1 MQRNMRLLMAV
12 TIGMGVLILLGTTV
26 VIVTVAHRIA
36 APRAKP
42 EDMIALH
49 LDEPAGTR
57 IGGIAGAG
65 DRLAVALQG
74 GGTDRIVLVDPDTG
88 AVTGRIMVGR

>member
-26 VIVTVAHRIA
+26 VILTIAHRMTG
-36 APRAKP
+36 PRARP
-42 EDMIALH
+42 ERTISLH

-65 DRLAVALQG
+65 DRVAVELQG
-74 GGTDRIVLVDPDTG
+74 GGTDRIVLIDPDTG
-88 AVTGRIMVGR
+88 AVTGRITLGR